1 VSDLS
6 QRGSEDE
13 ASWQRQRDEMVRS
26 QIERRGV
33 ADRRVLEAMRK
44 VPRHLF
50 MPDRLR
56 SQAYT
61 DQALPIGEGQTISQ
75 PYIVGWMLEALQLR
89 GREKALDVGVGSG
102 YQAAL
107 LSVLCDQVIGI
118 ERVPALAERASR
130 RLEKL
135 GYTNVRVVL
144 ADGTLGHEEDAP
156 YDAIVVGAGAPEV
169 PEPLVKQLA
178 PGGRLVIPIG
188 DRYLQ
193 RMVTVTKTDRGTISE
208 DGIGCVFV
216 PLLGEHGW

>member
-1 VSDLS
+1 
-6 QRGSEDE
+6 
-13 ASWQRQRDEMVRS
+13 MVRA
-26 QIERRGV
+26 QLERRGV
-33 ADRRVLEAMRK
+33 RDRRVLDAMRN

-56 SQAYT
+56 CQAYT

-75 PYIVGWMLEALQLR
+75 PYIVAWMLEALRLR

-107 LSVLCDQVIGI
+107 LSVLCDRVIGI

-130 RLEKL
+130 RLEEL
-135 GYTNVRVVL
+135 GYANVRVIL
-144 ADGTLGHEEDAP
+144 ADGTLGYEEEAP

-178 PGGRLVIPIG
+178 IGGRLVVPIG

-193 RMVTVTKTDRGTISE
+193 HMAIVTRTERGTTTDE
-208 DGIGCVFV
+208 GIGCVFV
-216 PLLGEHGW
+216 PLLGKHGW